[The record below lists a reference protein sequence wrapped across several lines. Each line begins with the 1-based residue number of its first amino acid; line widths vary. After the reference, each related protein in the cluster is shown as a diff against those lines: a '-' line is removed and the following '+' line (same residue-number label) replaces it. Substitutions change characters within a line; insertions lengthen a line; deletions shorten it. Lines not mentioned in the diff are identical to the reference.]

1 MQRSSRYDSRVSS
14 QPLAKPPVKGWDVG
28 VTVVLLVVDAALAFA
43 ASVMGMFLIMASD
56 PCGVRDCSNDLI
68 VLGWLIGMILPWIVF
83 IVTSIVC
90 IVRLVRRKVAFWV
103 ALLGAF
109 GIGLAL
115 LLAFMVT
122 AAGVPSS

>member
-1 MQRSSRYDSRVSS
+1 MSS